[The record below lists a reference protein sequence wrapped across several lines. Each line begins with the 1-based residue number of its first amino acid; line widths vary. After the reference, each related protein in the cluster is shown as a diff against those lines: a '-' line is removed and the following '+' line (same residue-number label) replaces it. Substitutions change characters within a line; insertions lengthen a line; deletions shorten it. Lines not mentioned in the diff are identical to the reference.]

1 MIKEDFVI
9 QATVRRL
16 LVRSNIDHS
25 DLTFGT
31 VRGVV
36 YFRGI
41 FKLGRIYIYGED
53 EKTLFAKSQDYIRKT
68 LYSLEKKVR
77 SIPGVRDVILHV
89 LRVPRSPDDGGHPP
103 WGLVMIDFVV
113 MAAMT
118 TLSGLASREMVRQ
131 LWRPKH
137 SRTS

>member
-16 LVRSNIDHS
+16 LVRSNIDYS

-53 EKTLFAKSQDYIRKT
+53 EKTLIAKSQDYIRKT

-77 SIPGVRDVILHV
+77 SIPGVTRRHLSIPQLEKRGRAMDSGEGEEKG
-89 LRVPRSPDDGGHPP
+89 SP
-103 WGLVMIDFVV
+103 
-113 MAAMT
+113 
-118 TLSGLASREMVRQ
+118 
-131 LWRPKH
+131 
-137 SRTS
+137 

>member
-1 MIKEDFVI
+1 MVKEDFVI

-77 SIPGVRDVILHV
+77 SIPGVHDVIFQFLNWKKE
-89 LRVPRSPDDGGHPP
+89 GGEEK
-103 WGLVMIDFVV
+103 G
-113 MAAMT
+113 
-118 TLSGLASREMVRQ
+118 
-131 LWRPKH
+131 RP
-137 SRTS
+137 